1 MTRIKEQI
9 NEYVG
14 NTFETAIAKISKVV
28 FDDIKG
34 RGGTTIC
41 FHNRPSLIE
50 TSLERFPNGSL
61 MPCIHVLHAEK
72 AIKYFQEQGLEV
84 SVERWLCGIPKLINV
99 TLI

>member
-1 MTRIKEQI
+1 MTTIKEQI

-50 TSLERFPNGSL
+50 TSLERFPNGL
-61 MPCIHVLHAEK
+61 LVACIHVLHAEK
-72 AIKYFQEQGLEV
+72 AIKYYQEQGLEV
-84 SVERWLCGIPKLINV
+84 SIDRWLCGTPKFINV